1 MILIAAAEEEHIDQ
15 THHWLW
21 PEGYEIVFGGIASI
35 LIFALLWWKAGP
47 FVKKMLGDRTA
58 RIQAEI
64 DGAATAL
71 SKAEAE
77 AAQIRRA
84 LGDIGAERARLL
96 ADADAQAEALLA
108 DGRARLDQE
117 IAELH
122 TKGDADIAAVMCR
135 GSDELRL
142 EVARLASAAADK
154 VALTTLD
161 AETQQRLVEDFIAR
175 VGAGATT

>member
-21 PEGYEIVFGGIASI
+21 PEGYEIVFGGIASV

-47 FVKKMLGDRTA
+47 FVKKALGDRTA

-64 DGAATAL
+64 DTAATSL
-71 SKAEAE
+71 SQAEAE
-77 AAQIRRA
+77 AAEIRRA

-122 TKGDADIAAVMCR
+122 TKGDADIAAVMSR
-135 GSDELRL
+135 GGDELRL
-142 EVARLASAAADK
+142 EVARLASAAADR
-154 VALTTLD
+154 VTLTTLD
-161 AETQQRLVEDFIAR
+161 TETQQRLIEDFIAR